1 MTGAPA
7 GAHPSRE
14 ALQRRTLRVLVLAQL
29 CAGAGLAAGIAV
41 GALLAEEMLGHDGL
55 AGLPVALFTLG
66 SAGAAAAVGAISQ
79 RRGRRSGLVAGF
91 VAGALGAVGVVAAAV
106 LDSVPLLFAA
116 LLLYGA
122 GASTNLQARYAG
134 ADLAL
139 PARRGTALSIIM
151 VSTTV
156 GAVAGPNLVAPMGD
170 LARSVSVPELAGPF
184 MLAALAYAVAAVVLF
199 ALLRPDP
206 YLTALRLA
214 EQEGGSSAQRR
225 TPTEDAAVP
234 APAALPR
241 GVVAGAGVMVL
252 TQIAMIAIM
261 TMTPVHLQDH
271 GHGLGAVGFVIGAH
285 IAFMFLPSPLTGML
299 ADRYGRMP
307 MACAAAAILAAA
319 GLVGAAAPGGSL
331 AMMTLSLALL
341 GLGWNA
347 GLIAGTAL
355 VVDSA
360 PLGSRATI
368 QGRVD
373 LLIALA
379 GASGGAV
386 SGVVVAGAGFAAL
399 ALAGAAL
406 SLVFLPMLVWSRRPA
421 GAAGA
426 AGPGG

>member
-1 MTGAPA
+1 M
-7 GAHPSRE
+7 
-14 ALQRRTLRVLVLAQL
+14 LVAAQL

-41 GALLAEEMLGHDGL
+41 GALLAEDMLGHDGL

-79 RRGRRSGLVAGF
+79 RRGRRSGLVVGF
-91 VAGALGAVGVVAAAV
+91 IAGAVGAAGVVAAAV
-106 LDSVPLLFAA
+106 LDSIPLLFAA

-139 PARRGTALSIIM
+139 PERRGTALSIIM
-151 VSTTV
+151 VSTTL

-170 LARSVSVPELAGPF
+170 LARSLSAPELAGPF
-184 MLAALAYAVAAVVLF
+184 MLAALAYSLAAVVLF

-214 EQEGGSSAQRR
+214 AEEGEREAAR
-225 TPTEDAAVP
+225 TDRPPVATP
-234 APAALPR
+234 APSARAQR
-241 GVVAGAGVMVL
+241 GVVAGATVMVL

-261 TMTPVHLQDH
+261 TMTPIHLQDH

-285 IAFMFLPSPLTGML
+285 IAFMFLPSPLTGKL
-299 ADRYGRMP
+299 ADRIGRMP
-307 MACAAAAILAAA
+307 VACAAAVILAAA
-319 GLVGAAAPGGSL
+319 GLVGAVAPGDSL
-331 AMMTLSLALL
+331 LLMTVSLALL

-355 VVDSA
+355 VVDAA
-360 PLGSRATI
+360 PLEGRAAI

-386 SGVVVAGAGFAAL
+386 SGVVVAGAGFAVL

-406 SLVFLPMLVWSRRPA
+406 SLIFLPVLVWSRRPA
-421 GAAGA
+421 AAGSGA
-426 AGPGG
+426 